1 MRPTMSGRA
10 PAARNEHGRERRR
23 ETTMDKTIEI
33 GRPPRVAEE
42 LREAAKVAASV
53 VAAYLAAAGVLV
65 HVIVPALVA
74 AL

>member
-1 MRPTMSGRA
+1 
-10 PAARNEHGRERRR
+10 
-23 ETTMDKTIEI
+23 MDKTIEI

-42 LREAAKVAASV
+42 LREAAKVAAGV
-53 VAAYLAAAGVLV
+53 VVAYLAAAGVLV